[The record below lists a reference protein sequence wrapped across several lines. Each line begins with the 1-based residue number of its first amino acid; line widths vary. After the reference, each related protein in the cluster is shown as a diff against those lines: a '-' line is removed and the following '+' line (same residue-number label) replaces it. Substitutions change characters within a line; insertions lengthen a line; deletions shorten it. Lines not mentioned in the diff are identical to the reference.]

1 MAEYLINMDKKR
13 IANHAIFWLMW
24 ISSFTVIQSIGFGI
38 SDYLSWLV
46 YYLVTL
52 PLFMVHTYII
62 AYWLVPKYFF
72 NHRFILFSL
81 WILVLLILA
90 SVFELLI
97 SNEIVW
103 KLMKPEN
110 IQQGNYLRG
119 QNILINGLG
128 NEYIVVVFLS
138 VKVMQFWNSKVG
150 EKTKLINQKLLTEIE
165 LLQYQSYP
173 RFILNVMDRLENLA
187 EAKSPQTS
195 EMIIKLSN
203 LMTNMLTGRK
213 FAKIPV
219 QKEIALIRSYVD
231 IQRMSLPE
239 KCQIEFLASGD
250 FKELDIPPFLFFQLV
265 EEGFLVLDDFSENT
279 EFTILIKTEI
289 NYLLFSITIWNDKAL
304 NRTFNSGVV
313 DNCRIFLNYFYSEN
327 HKVMSNF
334 EINFVEV
341 AIEIYL

>member
-1 MAEYLINMDKKR
+1 VAEYLLHMNQKR
-13 IANHAIFWLMW
+13 LVNHAAFWLMW
-24 ISSFTVIQSIGFGI
+24 IGSFTVIQSFGFGI
-38 SDYLSWLV
+38 SEYLVWLV

-52 PLFMVHTYII
+52 PLFMIHTYLI

-72 NHRFILFSL
+72 NRRFVLFSA

-97 SNEIVW
+97 SNEAVW

-110 IQQGNYLRG
+110 IQQGNYLNG

-128 NEYIVVVFLS
+128 NEYIIVVFLS
-138 VKVMQFWNSKVG
+138 VKIIRVWNSKVG
-150 EKTKLINQKLLTEIE
+150 EGTKLMNQKLLTEIE

-187 EAKSPQTS
+187 KAKSSQTS

-203 LMTNMLTGRK
+203 LMTNMQTDRK
-213 FAKIPV
+213 SAKISV
-219 QKEIALIRSYVD
+219 KKEIDLIRSYIE
-231 IQRMSLPE
+231 IQQMSLP
-239 KCQIEFLASGD
+239 KDCKTEFLVAGD
-250 FKELDIPPFLFFQLV
+250 YNKQDIPPFLFFQLV
-265 EEGFLVLDDFSENT
+265 EEGFLVLNDSPGNS
-279 EFTILIKTEI
+279 EFTIMI
-289 NYLLFSITIWNDKAL
+289 NVEPKYLLFSVTIWNDIVL
-304 NRTFNSGVV
+304 DRTFNAGIV
-313 DNCRIFLNYFYSEN
+313 DNCRKLLSYFYSEN
-327 HKVMSNF
+327 HKLISNF